1 MIRRPPRSTR
11 TDTIVPYATLFRSVV
26 SASLRAE
33 SWSRLTAYCAATS
46 DETRLGVSIP
56 EPLLSEVRI
65 CDVAEAVG
73 LVELVVVIRKPL
85 FALSQR
91 ATARRQYLGLFRL
104 FARRHRPAPHPTS
117 PVIIL
122 TG

>member
-1 MIRRPPRSTR
+1 MRISDWSSDVCSSDLPLPTSVLSEEEKVW
-11 TDTIVPYATLFRSVV
+11 IPLSSAAASEICVV

-73 LVELVVVIRKPL
+73 LVEMVVVIRKIG
-85 FALSQR
+85 R
-91 ATARRQYLGLFRL
+91 ASCRERGCQY
-104 FARRHRPAPHPTS
+104 
-117 PVIIL
+117 V
-122 TG
+122 

>member
-1 MIRRPPRSTR
+1 MS
-11 TDTIVPYATLFRSVV
+11 FRSAGLGDVHLYVLITPGILYRGCGFFFCKQKTAYEICVV

-46 DETRLGVSIP
+46 DETRLGLSIP

-73 LVELVVVIRKPL
+73 LVELVVVIRKP
-85 FALSQR
+85 QIGR
-91 ATARRQYLGLFRL
+91 ASCRERVCQY
-104 FARRHRPAPHPTS
+104 
-117 PVIIL
+117 V
-122 TG
+122 